1 MLARWVNGGVEIEIL
16 LPAFGSH
23 KGPTKSHLNL
33 RRIFK
38 KYSIEI
44 TMATIVIG
52 AQWGDEGKG
61 KLVDILCPTVKLCAR
76 AQGGNNA
83 GHTIVANGVTYDFHL
98 LPSGLINPECQN
110 VIGAGVV
117 VHVPSFF
124 KELNDLEVKGLKDV
138 RSRIFISDRAHIVF
152 DLHQLVDG
160 LEEVELG
167 GKSIGTTRKGIG
179 PAYSTKAARSGVRI
193 CEVFNEQLFNQRL
206 RELAAG
212 FKKRYGDLLKYDVEE
227 EISRF
232 NDYRV
237 ELGNYVI
244 DQVPLMKSAQDS
256 NSPILIEGANALMLD
271 LDFGTYPYVTSSNT
285 GLGGVFTGLALNPTK
300 VKSIIGV
307 VKAYT
312 TRVGGGPFPTE
323 DLGEVGSKLQEIG
336 REFGV
341 TTGRRRRCGWLD
353 LVVVKYSAAI
363 NHYTSLNVTK
373 LDILDTFPTI
383 KVATAYLDPNTG
395 EELESFPANLESL
408 ANVKVKYEE
417 LQGWEKPITGAKSFY
432 DLPKN
437 ARAYVEFI
445 ENFVG
450 IKVQYIGVGPGR
462 ESMITR

>member
-1 MLARWVNGGVEIEIL
+1 
-16 LPAFGSH
+16 
-23 KGPTKSHLNL
+23 
-33 RRIFK
+33 
-38 KYSIEI
+38 
-44 TMATIVIG
+44 MATIVIG

-110 VIGAGVV
+110 VIGSGVV

-124 KELNDLEVKGLKDV
+124 KELIDLEVKGLKDV

-179 PAYSTKAARSGVRI
+179 PAYSTKASRSGIRI
-193 CEVFNEQLFNQRL
+193 CEVFNEELFNQRL

-227 EISRF
+227 EISKF
-232 NDYRV
+232 NEYRK

-244 DQVPLMKSAQDS
+244 DQVPLMKSAQDA

-312 TRVGGGPFPTE
+312 TRVGGGPFATE
-323 DLGEVGSKLQEIG
+323 DLGEVGTKLQEIG
-336 REFGV
+336 REWGV

-383 KVATAYLDPNTG
+383 KVATAYLDPTTG
-395 EELESFPANLESL
+395 EELDSFPASLEVL

-417 LQGWEKPITGAKSFY
+417 LKGWEKSITGAKSFY
-432 DLPKN
+432 DLPKE
-437 ARAYVEFI
+437 ARAYIEFI

-450 IKVQYIGVGPGR
+450 IKVQYIGTGPGR

>member
-1 MLARWVNGGVEIEIL
+1 
-16 LPAFGSH
+16 
-23 KGPTKSHLNL
+23 
-33 RRIFK
+33 
-38 KYSIEI
+38 
-44 TMATIVIG
+44 MATIVIG

-110 VIGAGVV
+110 VIGSGVV

-138 RSRIFISDRAHIVF
+138 RSRILISDRAHIVF

-179 PAYSTKAARSGVRI
+179 PAYSTKAARSGIRI
-193 CEVFNEQLFNQRL
+193 CEVFNETLFNQRL

-212 FKKRYGDLLKYDVEE
+212 YKKRYGDLLKYDVEE

-232 NDYRV
+232 NEYRQ
-237 ELGNYVI
+237 ELGNYVV

-256 NSPILIEGANALMLD
+256 NLPILVEGANALMLD

-312 TRVGGGPFPTE
+312 TRVGGGPFATE
-323 DLGEVGSKLQEIG
+323 DLGEVGTKLQEIG
-336 REFGV
+336 REWGV

-383 KVATAYLDPNTG
+383 KVATAYLDPTTG
-395 EELESFPANLESL
+395 EELESFPANLELL

-417 LQGWEKPITGAKSFY
+417 LKGWEKPVTGAKAFY
-432 DLPKN
+432 DLPKE

-450 IKVQYIGVGPGR
+450 IKVQYIGTGPGR